1 MMIIW
6 QAALEARGDHRLLG
20 VHRRRS
26 GSSGLGFGLRF
37 ESKARS
43 QPQIQIRMVLE
54 LKHLRG
60 RLVVGGSLA
69 FRRGSPGG
77 PGAGEPGRR
86 TGVVARISEP
96 PHVRT
101 VVDAAAAVAVGG
113 FVGTR
118 AAAEELWYRP
128 QRAAAEHGL
137 DRGLA
142 HVPVAGPEQPH
153 GAVDRIDRTAAGFKQ
168 QRLEQNGT
176 LRIGDGGDEGHEAG
190 AAEELGDED
199 GGVALGFGG
208 FDPLEAR
215 AEHAGFAAAL
225 SENSASVAAHGFMKR
240 VWFVKYQSVR
250 SGRLNYMNES
260 RLRLKEDWDFFA
272 PKKSRETDREREKEI
287 KLSWPK
293 RAQEGVI

>member
-1 MMIIW
+1 
-6 QAALEARGDHRLLG
+6 
-20 VHRRRS
+20 
-26 GSSGLGFGLRF
+26 
-37 ESKARS
+37 
-43 QPQIQIRMVLE
+43 MVLE

-60 RLVVGGSLA
+60 RLVVSGSLA
-69 FRRGSPGG
+69 FRRGSLGG

-101 VVDAAAAVAVGG
+101 VVDDVAVGVGG
-113 FVGTR
+113 FIGSR

-128 QRAAAEHGL
+128 QRAAAEHCL
-137 DRGLA
+137 DRSLA

-153 GAVDRIDRTAAGFKQ
+153 GAVDRVDRTAAGFKQ
-168 QRLEQNGT
+168 QRLEQNGA

-260 RLRLKEDWDFFA
+260 RLRLKEEWDFFA
-272 PKKSRETDREREKEI
+272 PKKGREMGERESR
-287 KLSWPK
+287 KLS
-293 RAQEGVI
+293 